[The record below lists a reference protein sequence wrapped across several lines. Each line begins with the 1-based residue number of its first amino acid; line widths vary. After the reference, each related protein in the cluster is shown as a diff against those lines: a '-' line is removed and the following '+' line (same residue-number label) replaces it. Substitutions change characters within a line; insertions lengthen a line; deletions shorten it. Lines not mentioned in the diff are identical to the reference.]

1 MKIMSSFP
9 SLAPSFLAG
18 SFLCAASD
26 PHLGPGSQGLDTNI
40 RKNKKMDVCEAT
52 TDGETSEMTASQKK
66 RDAAA
71 IHYRKNAEV
80 IREKRRI
87 QMAEKRIT
95 DKWLYSSAA
104 IKARRRKSDKPRN
117 KSAKKILTRAS
128 TFSEDTSAGT
138 AKNLNMLTDAEREAS
153 ETLTSMRQA
162 GAKVVIQELPF
173 HKSSRQVFLS
183 QLGRDSLPLDM
194 MIIHS
199 HRRRNRNTNWGRD
212 TLTADQ
218 HSSPPPDTTV
228 CNAVTVTLGNIEF
241 ESRPTATAAELS

>member
-162 GAKVVIQELPF
+162 GAKVVIQELPAPEDPF
-173 HKSSRQVFLS
+173 DDIDYGAFGYDDHPFSSEEEPEH
-183 QLGRDSLPLDM
+183 QLGARYP
-194 MIIHS
+194 H
-199 HRRRNRNTNWGRD
+199 G
-212 TLTADQ
+212 DQ